1 MLIRVTTV
9 EVCDATDDASSNAA
23 DKNIKNKL
31 RRLLLLRLARKK
43 LIKDHGEAN
52 RIY

>member
-23 DKNIKNKL
+23 DKPKKIK
-31 RRLLLLRLARKK
+31 RGDCFASQEK
-43 LIKDHGEAN
+43 LIN
-52 RIY
+52 